1 MKKPYA
7 ESTLKRKYRE
17 TGISPEKIEE
27 AQRYLDACASFY
39 KFIEMKNVWKV
50 IGKKCSVT
58 KAEMSK
64 LLPIFERDDG
74 LFFYVMR
81 EDDLYRDGTE
91 ELVLIDRDYMSVPSE
106 EFTDADANAWIE
118 MGEDYEGPPM
128 YEEDI
133 EIIHALAE
141 ECAEKQLY
149 IPADILLYADPEYME
164 ETPQVAALRQFLE
177 QEVKLDLKKAG
188 ASSEAVRESGKTK
201 KSVVDAAILGF
212 RDLIC
217 DVRIQGGQMYSS
229 AVEAMEET
237 GFLLRGEKQ
246 LQRFFDLF
254 ADMSNNTRMP
264 SNRGFTPLEMRRFS
278 NSSTPPTI
286 SFGPGMQKMIRER
299 RVDGDELKRMIDAEE
314 HLPKSMRENLAQEVD
329 RTLAPGEEKWVGGTL
344 IKGAKI
350 RPNDLCPCGSGKKY
364 KKCCGRNMQ

>member
-27 AQRYLDACASFY
+27 AQRYLEACASFY

-58 KAEMSK
+58 KAEMSI
-64 LLPIFERDDG
+64 LLPIFVRDDG
-74 LFFYVMR
+74 MFFYVMR
-81 EDDLYRDGTE
+81 EADLYQDGTE
-91 ELVLIDRDYMSVPSE
+91 ELVLIDRDYMSVPNE
-106 EFTDADANAWIE
+106 KFTDADADAWIE
-118 MGEDYEGPPM
+118 QGEDYDGPPM

-133 EIIHALAE
+133 EIIYALAE

-149 IPADILLYADPEYME
+149 IPAAILLYVDPDYME
-164 ETPQVAALRQFLE
+164 ETPQVAALRQFME
-177 QEVKLDLKKAG
+177 QEVKLDLKKVG
-188 ASSEAVRESGKTK
+188 ASPEAMREQGETK
-201 KSVVDAAILGF
+201 KAVVDAAILGF

-217 DVRIQGGQMYSS
+217 DVRIQGGQMFSA
-229 AVEAMEET
+229 AVEAMKET
-237 GFLLRGEKQ
+237 GFQLRGEKQ

-264 SNRGFTPLEMRRFS
+264 SNRGFTPLEMKRFS
-278 NSSTPPTI
+278 NPSTPPAI
-286 SFGPGMQKMIRER
+286 SFGPGMQKMIQEGKL
-299 RVDGDELKRMIDAEE
+299 DGEELKRKITAEE
-314 HLPKSMRENLAQEVD
+314 HLPKYVQENPAQEVD
-329 RTLAPGEEKWVGGTL
+329 HALAPGEEKWVGGTL

-350 RPNDLCPCGSGKKY
+350 RPNDPCPCGSGKKY